1 MTHLNNIT
9 TLIFDLDD
17 TLVVEEASAEAAL
30 LQTSELAR
38 LRYGIEPRALLASV
52 RRACRLLWHRAPVRA
67 YCVEIGVS
75 SWEALW
81 ARFESS
87 NENMRILNGWAPHYR
102 RDSWTHALAEHGV
115 DDVEFAGELAETF
128 PVHRRKLHIVYDDVR
143 PALDR
148 FRQRYRLGLL
158 TNGASD
164 LQREKIAGAGIA
176 GWFDQIVISGDL
188 GFGKPDPRIYR
199 ETLSRLGVS
208 AGQAIMI
215 GNSLHSDIQGAQQA
229 GLRAVWVNRSGAAR
243 EDGIVPDWEVPDLRA
258 LTHLMHR
265 CPQEGV

>member
-1 MTHLNNIT
+1 MIHPDDVT

-30 LQTSELAR
+30 LQTCELAR
-38 LRYGIEPRALLASV
+38 LRYGIEPRALLAGV
-52 RRACRLLWHRAPVRA
+52 RRACRPLWHRAPVRA
-67 YCVEIGVS
+67 YCVDIGVS

-81 ARFESS
+81 ARFEGP
-87 NENMRILNGWAPHYR
+87 NENMRILNDWAPRYR
-102 RDSWTHALAEHGV
+102 RDSWAQALAEHGV
-115 DDVEFAGELAETF
+115 DDVEFAAELAEAF

-143 PALDR
+143 PALER
-148 FRQRYRLGLL
+148 FRRHYRLGLL

-188 GFGKPDPRIYR
+188 GFGKPDPRVYR
-199 ETLSRLGVS
+199 ETLSRLGAS
-208 AGQAIMI
+208 AGEVIMI

-243 EDGIVPDWEVPDLRA
+243 EDGIVPDWEVPDLNE
-258 LTHLMHR
+258 LTDVVGL
-265 CPQEGV
+265 